1 MSMLTSSSSK
11 SAVTTSI
18 LAPAGPQR
26 SRVLATLN
34 RDERVSSSLPAHL
47 PTMLRKMLLEYIV
60 RAEEVKEFEAG
71 LEEHQRAKVEGGG
84 TVLERAV
91 REHNVGA
98 CGKVGDKG
106 GKGVSKGRNAFPR
119 DVESRDRLADAASTL
134 RFTTISRLRRWGR
147 CSTSMR
153 REPRTPR
160 DGESWLQGGHVGSL
174 LGPCWVLVGLS

>member
-1 MSMLTSSSSK
+1 MLISSFSK

-26 SRVLATLN
+26 SRVLASLN

-98 CGKVGDKG
+98 CGKVGAKPVQKDAN
-106 GKGVSKGRNAFPR
+106 SPA
-119 DVESRDRLADAASTL
+119 RLADAASTQVYDN
-134 RFTTISRLRRWGR
+134 ISFEALGAVLNLDAEGAENTARR
-147 CSTSMR
+147 
-153 REPRTPR
+153 
-160 DGESWLQGGHVGSL
+160 
-174 LGPCWVLVGLS
+174 